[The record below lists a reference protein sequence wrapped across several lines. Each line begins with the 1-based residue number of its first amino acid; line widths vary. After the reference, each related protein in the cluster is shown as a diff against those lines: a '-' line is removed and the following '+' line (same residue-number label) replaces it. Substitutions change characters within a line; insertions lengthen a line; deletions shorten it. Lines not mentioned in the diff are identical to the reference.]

1 MTTITVPIN
10 SDLEE
15 FIKDELASGKSET
28 KAHVV
33 RYALLRLQ
41 EERALERL
49 REAELDIKEGRVY
62 QGSLRTLAKKLST

>member
-10 SDLEE
+10 VELEQ
-15 FIKDELASGKSET
+15 FIESELKSGKGES

-33 RYALLRLQ
+33 RYALMRLQ

-49 REAELDIKEGRVY
+49 QEAEVDIKEGRIY
-62 QGSLRTLAKKLST
+62 QGSLRTLVKKDV

>member
-10 SDLEE
+10 PELEQ
-15 FIKDELASGKSET
+15 FINDELKSGKSET

-33 RYALLRLQ
+33 RYALMRLK

-49 REAELDIKEGRVY
+49 DEAEKDIREGRVY
-62 QGSLRTLAKKLST
+62 KGSLRALAKRIV

>member
-15 FIKDELASGKSET
+15 FIKSEIKNGSSES

-33 RYALLRLQ
+33 RYALMRLR
-41 EERALERL
+41 EERTLERL
-49 REAELDIKEGRVY
+49 SEAENDIKEGRVY
-62 QGSLRTLAKKLST
+62 KGSLATLAKKLGK

>member
-10 SDLEE
+10 SELEE
-15 FIKDELASGKSET
+15 FIKSEIKNGTSET

-33 RYALLRLQ
+33 RYALLRLR

-49 REAELDIKEGRVY
+49 SEAESDIKEGRVY
-62 QGSLRTLAKKLST
+62 KGSLATLSKKISK